1 MFPLFFSYVYICVFP
16 YLDVLLGGD
25 VVRGSFHLVYSH
37 MSAHERVEVKPHG
50 RTAAHSCSRFLYVSR
65 RVPLLQV
72 DTEAFVP
79 ASARNL
85 ARLPSVGDSSVH
97 KATTDKPTCKLSLL
111 MPHRCTWSSQRIR
124 RLRHLL
130 SLGAQSRLNSPS
142 WSSGTTSTCPANGPP
157 IIISTTDRSHLTH
170 FGIAWL

>member
-1 MFPLFFSYVYICVFP
+1 M
-16 YLDVLLGGD
+16 
-25 VVRGSFHLVYSH
+25 VRGSFHLVYSH

-97 KATTDKPTCKLSLL
+97 RATPDQPTCELPLL
-111 MPHRCTWSSQRIR
+111 MPHGCTWSSQRIR

-130 SLGAQSRLNSPS
+130 SLGAQVTTELAKLVKRNDINMPS
-142 WSSGTTSTCPANGPP
+142 KWASNNH
-157 IIISTTDRSHLTH
+157 IDDRSLSPYAFWNSVALTLRFCSMARH
-170 FGIAWL
+170 GRCW

>member
-1 MFPLFFSYVYICVFP
+1 
-16 YLDVLLGGD
+16 
-25 VVRGSFHLVYSH
+25 

-50 RTAAHSCSRFLYVSR
+50 RTAAHSCSRFLHVSR

-97 KATTDKPTCKLSLL
+97 
-111 MPHRCTWSSQRIR
+111 R
-124 RLRHLL
+124 RLLFNPPANCPYLCPTDAPGHPNEFDGFDICYPWEHK
-130 SLGAQSRLNSPS
+130 SLLNSPS
-142 WSSGTTSTCPANGPP
+142 WSSGTTSTCPVNGPP
-157 IIISTTDRSHLTH
+157 IIISTTNRSHLTL
-170 FGIAWL
+170 FGIALLERQGFCSMARYGRCW